1 MNQKERQ
8 EIQEIK
14 KHQFEMSRDISR
26 ILSILEGDEKMGIM
40 GYGNRLNNHYR
51 RLNAIENELRLIK
64 QQKAM
69 AIFIISSLGATFT
82 WLVNFLA
89 GKLL

>member
-8 EIQEIK
+8 ELHELK
-14 KHQFEMSRDISR
+14 EHQFEMSKDISR
-26 ILSILEGDEKMGIM
+26 ILNILEGDEKMGIM

-64 QQKAM
+64 QQKTV
-69 AIFIISSLGATFT
+69 AIFVISSLGATLT
-82 WLVNFLA
+82 WAVNFVATKFL
-89 GKLL
+89 